1 MFQRTYCTGTIFVG
15 RLRVVRIF
23 FLFDTIPFATI
34 VISSPMQQ
42 MSHVRLII
50 FSCICGALF
59 CSNPFK
65 PSTDLG
71 QTIVNDLDSSI
82 TNINQNIKTFAAGA
96 VIDTAFSRRDIHDTI
111 PQALQR
117 NPSVLAV
124 GAFSGVTSN
133 GIGFSDTSIAYLEFR
148 PGLFRQ
154 TGWAIA
160 RNDLKAA
167 TTVFD
172 SVAFVVHRLRITTGD
187 SLSKASID
195 VFTCDTMKDSVLF
208 DNAKIKN
215 GIGTFSGISLDSAGT
230 DSMYSVILDSATYV
244 NKIRS
249 VVSDTGTDTAWFAFC
264 LKPSLNSNGVVRLY
278 GTLGSSYDPRI
289 VFYFHD
295 ITDPT
300 DSIKSWAL
308 PLNHAS
314 VSVFEP
320 MFEPSDSSNGA
331 KAAVSSRETARRA
344 VFKLDL
350 SSLKTFMED
359 SAGAGKKF
367 VVIQRADL
375 SLNVA
380 KSVSDLPSDSIR
392 VYYNVSDTL
401 ATEQH
406 SFKTVNSFTVIR
418 SAPSD
423 TTYVLSLANWI
434 QPLIV
439 NKNLASVYLY
449 LTLPDQLNVVT
460 QPFVQVD
467 WENPTG
473 QLKINAIV
481 TNPR

>member
-1 MFQRTYCTGTIFVG
+1 
-15 RLRVVRIF
+15 LLVVCAWCVYF

-34 VISSPMQQ
+34 VITSLMQQ
-42 MSHVRLII
+42 MSHVRLLI
-50 FSCICGALF
+50 FLFFCGALF

-65 PSTDLG
+65 PSTDEG
-71 QTIVNDLDSSI
+71 QTIVNDVDSSI
-82 TNINQNIKTFAAGA
+82 TNINQNIKTFAGGA
-96 VIDTAFSRRDIHDTI
+96 LIDTAFSRRDIHDTI
-111 PQALQR
+111 AQPLQR

-124 GAFSGVTSN
+124 GAFSGLTSN
-133 GIGFSDTSIAYLEFR
+133 GIGFSDTSVAYIEFR

-154 TGWAIA
+154 TAWVIA

-172 SVAFVVHRLRITTGD
+172 SVVFVVHRLRISARGHD
-187 SLSKASID
+187 SMASID
-195 VFTCDTMKDSVLF
+195 VFTCETMKDSVLF
-208 DNAKIKN
+208 DAAKITGN
-215 GIGTFSGISLDSAGT
+215 SIAAFSGISLDSAGP
-230 DSMYSVILDSATYV
+230 DSMYSVILDTATYF

-249 VVSDTGTDTAWFAFC
+249 AVSDTGTDTAWFAFC

-278 GTLGSSYDPRI
+278 GALGSSYDPRI

-295 ITDPT
+295 KTDPT
-300 DSIKSWAL
+300 DSIKSWAM
-308 PLNHAS
+308 PLHHAS

-320 MFEPSDSSNGA
+320 NFGPDSSNGA

-350 SSLKTFMED
+350 APLKTFMED
-359 SAGAGKKF
+359 SAAAGKKF

-380 KSVSDLPSDSIR
+380 QSMSDLSSDSIR
-392 VYYNVSDTL
+392 VFYNVSDTL

-449 LTLPDQLNVVT
+449 LTVPDQLNVVT

-467 WENPTG
+467 WENPAG
-473 QLKINAIV
+473 QMKINAIV